1 MVREGW
7 TRRDDEAV
15 IPYFERPDVEGI
27 GMDRAKFQKMLDE
40 YYELRGW
47 NKVNGYPTR
56 EKLEDLDLKEV
67 ADELDRL
74 GLLG

>member
-1 MVREGW
+1 
-7 TRRDDEAV
+7 
-15 IPYFERPDVEGI
+15 
-27 GMDRAKFQKMLDE
+27 MDRAKFQKMLDE

-47 NKVNGYPTR
+47 NRVNGYPKR
-56 EKLEDLDLKEV
+56 EKLEELDLKEV

>member
-1 MVREGW
+1 
-7 TRRDDEAV
+7 
-15 IPYFERPDVEGI
+15 
-27 GMDRAKFQKMLDE
+27 MDRAKLQTMLDE

-47 NKVNGYPTR
+47 NKLNGYPTR